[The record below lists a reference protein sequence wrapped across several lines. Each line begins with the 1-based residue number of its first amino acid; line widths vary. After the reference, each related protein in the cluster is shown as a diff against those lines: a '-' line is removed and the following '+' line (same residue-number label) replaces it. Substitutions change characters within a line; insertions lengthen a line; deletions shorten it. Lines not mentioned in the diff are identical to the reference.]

1 MNFLKTS
8 ISTAFITLI
17 RAVSAFVA
25 SKFVAIYTGPA
36 GISIIGTFMNFIS
49 ISQAVGN
56 GSINSGVVKY
66 TSQFGNNI
74 NKQNRLISTS
84 FLITLS
90 LSSIV
95 GLFVILNN
103 AYLSELLN
111 NKFDFSKIIVVF
123 GFTIIFFSLNNLFL
137 SVLNGKK
144 NLKLFAT
151 INILGS
157 LFGLLFTIILVYY
170 FKINGAIYSY
180 ILSQSIVFFITL
192 YILRHEDWL
201 NFKILFREF
210 NIKIVKKLSHYSLM
224 GIIGIF
230 TLPITQIV
238 IRNIITSRFGINYAG
253 CWQGMTRISDSYLLI
268 VSTALTTYFLPTLS
282 SIKNELEIQHEI
294 HKGLKLTM
302 PFVFITCFFI
312 YLFRNNLTTL
322 FFTSDFSPMNDL
334 YLFQLI
340 GDFIKVAVWIISYV
354 TLAKSLTKIFV
365 ITELL
370 FSITGVLC
378 VHLFTTLY
386 GFKGVSIAF
395 AINSFFSLIVMT
407 TILKKYLLNDSQKK
421 YGKR

>member
-25 SKFVAIYTGPA
+25 SKIVAIYTGPA

-49 ISQAVGN
+49 IAQAVGN

-84 FLITLS
+84 FLVTLL
-90 LSSIV
+90 LSSLV
-95 GLFVILNN
+95 GLFIIFFNVNLSKALN
-103 AYLSELLN
+103 S
-111 NKFDFSKIIVVF
+111 KFDFSKIIFVF
-123 GFTIIFFSLNNLFL
+123 GFSIIFFSLNNLFL
-137 SVLNGKK
+137 SILNGKK
-144 NLKLFAT
+144 NIKLFAI

-157 LFGLLFTIILVYY
+157 LFGLLFTIILVFY

-192 YILRHEDWL
+192 YILRNEDWL
-201 NFKILFREF
+201 KFKILFSEF
-210 NIKIVKKLSHYSLM
+210 NINIVKKLSHYSLM
-224 GIIGIF
+224 GLIGIF

-238 IRNIITSRFGINYAG
+238 IRNMITSRFGINYAG

-282 SIKNELEIQHEI
+282 SINNVLGIQKEIL
-294 HKGLKLTM
+294 KGLKLTM
-302 PFVFITCFFI
+302 PFVFISCFFI
-312 YLFRNNLTTL
+312 YLFRYNLTSL

-340 GDFIKVAVWIISYV
+340 GDILKVAVWIISYV
-354 TLAKSLTKIFV
+354 TLAKSLTKVFV
-365 ITELL
+365 ITEIL

-378 VHLFTTLY
+378 IHLFTSLY
-386 GFKGVSIAF
+386 GFRGVSIAF
-395 AINSFFSLIVMT
+395 AMNSFFSLIVMT
-407 TILKKYLLNDSQKK
+407 TILKKYLFNDIKMK
-421 YGKR
+421 YGKS